1 MNSLTC
7 RACHLDSN
15 TFLFDNWS
23 FESIFV
29 VDHLGVPPAAV
40 SNKAEPT
47 KGKTKSNKS
56 DTQKEDDIM
65 PGLSLS
71 TIQSIRELQP
81 GLLAKLVGVFGST
94 LEAHLKKS
102 DLDPVDKKAVPSPN
116 GRQKTDIT
124 EPTDFDILC
133 GRGGGTNH
141 HPGNIKYRRVV
152 NSLKNLYSRSSRN
165 HKGKICH
172 AIVASI
178 RESNGRFLG
187 RKGSKE
193 EGPWHDIGDDKAIE
207 KTSQCLREK
216 MQTGT
221 IYGGK

>member
-1 MNSLTC
+1 MHAICTLT
-7 RACHLDSN
+7 L
-15 TFLFDNWS
+15 FLFDYWS

-29 VDHLGVPPAAV
+29 VDHLGVPPASVA
-40 SNKAEPT
+40 NKVEPT

-56 DTQKEDDIM
+56 ETQKEDDVM
-65 PGLSLS
+65 PGLSLA

-102 DLDPVDKKAVPSPN
+102 DLDPVEEVVAPSSA

-124 EPTDFDILC
+124 EPTDSDILC

-178 RESNGRFLG
+178 RESNGY
-187 RKGSKE
+187 E
-193 EGPWHDIGDDKAIE
+193 
-207 KTSQCLREK
+207 
-216 MQTGT
+216 
-221 IYGGK
+221 